1 MTNQVSKLN
10 KIISLGFF
18 LFPFLLVTGPFLPDL
33 FVVITC
39 IYFIFA
45 NGLKSSFLKYKKEFI
60 FFLAFFLY
68 LNLNSLLVS
77 EQKFI
82 AAKVS
87 VPYLRYFIF
96 SFLIIYFL
104 FHVEKFK
111 KFFFYSCIICLV
123 VLFLDSFYQFYNKAN
138 ILGYPIYDNRIS
150 SFFNEEL
157 ILGSYTSKVIIILLA
172 ISFSLDLKDNNK
184 KFIHFFIF
192 FIGYFL
198 ILLSNERTAFAY
210 LVIIFSIY
218 CLIELNL
225 KNFSLT
231 IFFIFILNLILYT
244 TYPKSFERIIF
255 HSIDQIKNSKSLFL
269 SSYRHDL
276 HYFTALQMFK
286 EKPFLGNGLKSF
298 RYKCSDP
305 IYKVKEKVL
314 KDKAVYAKG
323 DGYIEIK
330 NQKKIYL
337 ITNNKE
343 EVFIGLQFRNQS
355 PKILKIFEQIKK
367 GQYLGSFYEFE
378 NGCNTHPHNTH
389 FQFLAELGLIGY
401 VFLLVTILYL
411 IKDIFKIIKKKFYDR
426 LKLLNYEKS
435 YVVCLTGLLIQIN
448 PLFPSGSFF
457 NNYNS
462 IIFFMIA
469 SFSIYFKYINKT
481 Q

>member
-1 MTNQVSKLN
+1 MTNQVSKHT
-10 KIISLGFF
+10 KIVSFGFF

-39 IYFIFA
+39 IYFIFV

-60 FFLAFFLY
+60 FFFAFILY

-82 AAKVS
+82 SAKVS
-87 VPYLRYFIF
+87 VPYFRYFIF

-104 FHVEKFK
+104 FYVENFK
-111 KFFFYSCIICLV
+111 KFFFYSCIICLIA
-123 VLFLDSFYQFYNKAN
+123 LFLDSFYQLYNKAN
-138 ILGYPIYDNRIS
+138 ILGYPIYHNRIS
-150 SFFNEEL
+150 SFFNDEL

-172 ISFSLDLKDNNK
+172 ISFSLDLKDKNK

-192 FIGYFL
+192 FIGFSL
-198 ILLSNERTAFAY
+198 ILLSNERTSFAY

-225 KNFSLT
+225 KNFLLT
-231 IFFIFILNLILYT
+231 ILFIFIMNLILYT
-244 TYPKSFERIIF
+244 IYPKSFDRIIF

-276 HYFTALQMFK
+276 HYFTSLQMFK
-286 EKPFLGNGLKSF
+286 EKPFFGNGLKSF

-305 IYKVKEKVL
+305 DYKVKEKIL
-314 KDKAVYAKG
+314 KDKAVYAED
-323 DGYIEIK
+323 DGYIKIK
-330 NQKKIYL
+330 KNSKIYL
-337 ITNNKE
+337 INNNKE
-343 EVFIGLQFRNQS
+343 EIFIGLQFRNKS
-355 PKILKIFEQIKK
+355 STKLKNFEQIKK
-367 GQYLGSFYEFE
+367 NQYLGSFYEFE

-389 FQFLAELGLIGY
+389 FQFLAELGLTGY
-401 VFLLVTILYL
+401 VFLLATILYL
-411 IKDIFKIIKKKFYDR
+411 IKDLYKLIKKKFYDR
-426 LKLLNYEKS
+426 LELLNYEKS
-435 YVVCLTGLLIQIN
+435 YIVCLVGLLIQIN

-469 SFSIYFKYINKT
+469 SFLIYFKYIKKT
-481 Q
+481 

>member
-10 KIISLGFF
+10 KIVSLGFF

-87 VPYLRYFIF
+87 VPYLRYFTF

-184 KFIHFFIF
+184 KLIHFFIF

-218 CLIELNL
+218 FLIE
-225 KNFSLT
+225 
-231 IFFIFILNLILYT
+231 Y
-244 TYPKSFERIIF
+244 
-255 HSIDQIKNSKSLFL
+255 
-269 SSYRHDL
+269 
-276 HYFTALQMFK
+276 
-286 EKPFLGNGLKSF
+286 
-298 RYKCSDP
+298 
-305 IYKVKEKVL
+305 
-314 KDKAVYAKG
+314 
-323 DGYIEIK
+323 
-330 NQKKIYL
+330 
-337 ITNNKE
+337 
-343 EVFIGLQFRNQS
+343 
-355 PKILKIFEQIKK
+355 
-367 GQYLGSFYEFE
+367 
-378 NGCNTHPHNTH
+378 
-389 FQFLAELGLIGY
+389 
-401 VFLLVTILYL
+401 
-411 IKDIFKIIKKKFYDR
+411 
-426 LKLLNYEKS
+426 
-435 YVVCLTGLLIQIN
+435 
-448 PLFPSGSFF
+448 
-457 NNYNS
+457 
-462 IIFFMIA
+462 
-469 SFSIYFKYINKT
+469 
-481 Q
+481 